1 MYDMANEIRKVGY
14 MGITK
19 KIMFAAIAGT
29 AIAVF
34 LLYVMSSWNRRDEM
48 FLTSF
53 DSIDDL
59 MSSDV
64 GESTWKTTFRQ
75 NDMDYIGVRYR
86 VRKLPPRF
94 LSRWLLE
101 VNAPCLIFNA
111 KGLCVDKSCNYNDDH
126 LFIHRWPALFPYV
139 KSCKCGWE
147 NHVDTAR
154 K

>member
-1 MYDMANEIRKVGY
+1 MADQNRNEGY
-14 MGITK
+14 MSINK
-19 KIMFAAIAGT
+19 KIIFVTIAGT
-29 AIAVF
+29 AIVVS
-34 LLYVMSSWNRRDEM
+34 LLYAMSSWYLYDAR
-48 FLTSF
+48 FLISF
-53 DSIDDL
+53 DSIEDL

-101 VNAPCLIFNA
+101 VNAPCLIFDT

-126 LFIHRWPALFPYV
+126 LFVHRWPALFPSV

-147 NHVDTAR
+147 NHVNTAR